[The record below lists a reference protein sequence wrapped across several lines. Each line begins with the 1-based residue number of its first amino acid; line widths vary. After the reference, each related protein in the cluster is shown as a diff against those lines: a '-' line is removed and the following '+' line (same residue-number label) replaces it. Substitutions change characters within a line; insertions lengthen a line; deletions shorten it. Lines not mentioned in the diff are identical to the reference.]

1 MNTGG
6 DQDMDTAAETTA
18 AETTAAETTAAET
31 TAAEAAAVELVYRPT
46 PADVAAGI
54 RARWR
59 FAPSARR
66 QRWTLPLLAVIL
78 FAMAANKMQ
87 HGMTLGD
94 RGVYLQL
101 VIGTTLLAMLFLAPR
116 LGARRV
122 HKALVEKQGE
132 FRAVVTETGA
142 TVGSTS
148 FSQSLTWAMVPRYT
162 ETPEAFVLLSAD
174 KYGAGITVLPKRGA
188 QDPADVDRLRTLL
201 DRHIERVGKAPAQ
214 PV

>member
-1 MNTGG
+1 MHTGG
-6 DQDMDTAAETTA
+6 DQDTAAA
-18 AETTAAETTAAET
+18 S
-31 TAAEAAAVELVYRPT
+31 EATAVELVYRPT
-46 PADVAAGI
+46 PADVEAGLK
-54 RARWR
+54 ARWR
-59 FAPSARR
+59 FTPHGRR
-66 QRWTLPLLAVIL
+66 ARWTLPLLAVVL

-101 VIGTTLLAMLFLAPR
+101 VIGTTLLAMVFLAPR
-116 LGARRV
+116 LGAKKV

-132 FRAVVTETGA
+132 FRAVVTETEV

-148 FSQSLTWAMVPRYT
+148 YAQTLTWTAVPRYT
-162 ETPEAFVLLSAD
+162 ETPEAFVLLSGD

-188 QDPADVDRLRTLL
+188 QQPADVDRLRALL

-214 PV
+214 PA

>member
-6 DQDMDTAAETTA
+6 DQDKGAI
-18 AETTAAETTAAET
+18 
-31 TAAEAAAVELVYRPT
+31 AEAAEVGEAAKATTVELAYRPT
-46 PADVAAGI
+46 PADMAAGI

-59 FAPSARR
+59 FTPSGRR
-66 QRWTLPLLAVIL
+66 QRWTFPLLAAL
-78 FAMAANKMQ
+78 FFLMAANKLQ
-87 HGMTLGD
+87 HGMSLGD

-101 VIGTTLLAMLFLAPR
+101 VIGTTLLAMVFLGPR
-116 LGARRV
+116 LGAKRV

-132 FRAVVTETGA
+132 FRAVVTEAGV

-148 FSQSLTWAMVPRYT
+148 FSQSLTWAMAPRYT

-174 KYGAGITVLPKRGA
+174 KYGAGITVLPKRGT
-188 QDPADVDRLRTLL
+188 QDPADVDRLRALL
-201 DRHIERVGKAPAQ
+201 DRHIERVGKTPAR